1 MYDVIESTSV
11 DRRVIRTPGHGSDW
25 TTEFEYRHWFF
36 PRVISPF
43 PHANSA
49 IVAHVAHRG
58 EQFDACATCEC
69 PVKRVDNLAVGA
81 KFAYALTGG

>member
-1 MYDVIESTSV
+1 MYDVIESASV
-11 DRRVIRTPGHGSDW
+11 DRRAIPTPGHGSDW

-49 IVAHVAHRG
+49 IIARRG
-58 EQFDACATCEC
+58 KEFDPCTTCEC
-69 PVKRVDNLAVGA
+69 PVKRVDDLAVGA